1 MVLIYVLKLSN
12 EPVQGLSTVK
22 LLPGNIFYQEEITK
36 FLLMDDQV
44 EWSTY

>member
-22 LLPGNIFYQEEITK
+22 LLPGNV
-36 FLLMDDQV
+36 FLSVWELNGV
-44 EWSTY
+44 EYI